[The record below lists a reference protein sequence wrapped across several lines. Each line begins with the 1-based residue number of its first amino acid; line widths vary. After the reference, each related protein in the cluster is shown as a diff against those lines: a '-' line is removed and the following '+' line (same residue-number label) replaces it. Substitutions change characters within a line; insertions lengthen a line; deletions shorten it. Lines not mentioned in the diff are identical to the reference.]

1 MTPVDDD
8 VRAALDGWRD
18 ELLDLTGANRLI
30 NLRPDAPG
38 ALEIAGPSP
47 KSIVEALRQGDDCGF
62 AGAEG
67 VPEELDPH
75 PALSLRSRLP
85 EELMRPVLHRLEI
98 RAQQEVLDRGVATLH
113 LAVGLLHWQD
123 DTGPAYA
130 SPILLLPIDLDGHR
144 LTIRSGDPVINP
156 ALALRLRRL
165 GIELPVAGTLADL
178 DVTVLWAKLDVA
190 IGDYR
195 WLADETIVLSRFA
208 LHREAAYQDLT
219 DNAARLAAHPVVRAL
234 ASGDRERHYA
244 FSPVPA
250 DRIDERTPPEDV
262 PLLLDADA
270 EQRACVAAATQG
282 HSFVI
287 EGPPGTGK
295 TQTIANMVGALLHS
309 GRRVLVVSER
319 AAALDTLQ
327 QRLTEAGLGDYLLAL
342 HSHATGRAEVA
353 AALAAALDTE
363 PPPLAGVDPVD
374 RRAVRERRER
384 LDAYAQAMNRI
395 RRPMARSLH
404 EVLGICAHLLD
415 VPDAPVPA
423 AVPSDLS
430 PASFDRVRDAVGDY
444 ARTWRDAYLWRDV
457 IDREPL
463 DLRLRRAQLALEGL
477 AEVAEQNAP
486 LAEAFDL
493 HEPADAGTLA
503 ALVGHAARR
512 PPHVHEDWLTMRNLQ
527 PVQRAI
533 DELSRHLAA
542 LQYQGVTWS
551 ELPSAADLGTIP
563 DLRLDPPALDL
574 RPLNATQAEDL
585 ARRFTDDAD
594 VLEQHQENLARVTA
608 RLGLPNVVSFPDTA
622 RVVALADLIG
632 RPDKPVAAWFEPGGL
647 ARAREGAATLRTR
660 IAAAAAAEAEA
671 RQHFR
676 EEALSEPVDELA
688 DRFANRHRGARK
700 LFGSYRRDKKA
711 AADVALPYVKPA
723 DAVANLET
731 AAAWKQAS
739 DALEAAEREYGELLG
754 RHFRGR
760 QTDFAALD
768 AALRT
773 AAEGIDLTPAEA
785 LPAIAVHLSAE
796 RPNNALL
803 RIVSEARTAFSTWTA
818 KLYPPPANAARPE
831 LADGDIQAAIAWLR
845 SHVGPLSKAAELIRA
860 YSAPTGRRLTLGEA
874 MDLSRQREAAVEA
887 EAAIWRNAASHAA
900 LLGTG
905 YRGTKTN
912 AKALGEIAEWTAEA
926 RRLRTGNDE
935 PLTEGQAHALSECW
949 PSTALADAVADW
961 QETRGQLL
969 DAFAL
974 NRRPEL
980 TALFDDYDR
989 AHELLRDLLADEGG
1003 QREWFAHAD
1012 AGHVFHEHGLDPA
1025 VGFCLAEGIA
1035 PGDMWP
1041 ALERALYR
1049 GWVDTVLRD
1058 DPDLQP
1064 VGAED
1069 RDHLVEEYRLLDRE
1083 LEAGALADIVVAV
1096 ENRRGGPAEVV
1107 RREGNKHFGHLP
1119 VRDLLG
1125 LTRTTVL
1132 GLKPCF
1138 LMSPY
1143 GVSSLLP
1150 PEMGF
1155 DVVIVD
1161 EASRLT
1167 PADALAAVY
1176 RGESLIVAGDERQ
1189 LPPTSF
1195 YDRPEDSP
1203 TDSTSLL
1210 EPARRAFA
1218 TIPLV
1223 THYRSR
1229 HEGLIAFADHAYY
1242 HGALTVFPRAE
1253 VGEPD
1258 LGVAFFPVDGV
1269 YRRETARD
1277 NPVEAARVA
1286 ERVLHHLDTRPDQTL
1301 GVLTLATA
1309 QAEAIRDALEWA
1321 IERRPEYAGLFHGD
1335 RTTGFFVKS
1344 VEAAQGDE
1352 RDVIIL
1358 SIGYG
1363 YDEHDKIST
1372 SLGALTRPKGW
1383 RRLNVAITRARR
1395 LIEVVSSLRAEDVP
1409 DLGNETVRH
1418 LKAYLDYAEHGA
1430 AALLGSGSDEA
1441 ATPLEQSVMDTI
1453 RSWGFTVRA
1462 KVGAAGHSIDLAVR
1476 HPGKPGEAYVLG
1488 IECDGPAYRSVP
1500 AVRDRDRVRA
1510 QVLRER
1516 GWNLYRVWSTAWYR
1530 NRAQEES
1537 RLLSALERAI
1547 EGPPAPRHAAAEVD
1561 DLPRR
1566 PEPYRRVERQL
1577 LNGGAA
1583 VPMLGPLLGP
1593 SAGPLLGPVLGPS
1606 EPPTDRS

>member
-67 VPEELDPH
+67 VPEELDPR
-75 PALSLRSRLP
+75 PALGLRTRLP
-85 EELMRPVLHRLEI
+85 EEIMRPVLHRLEV
-98 RAQQEVLDRGVATLH
+98 RSREEFLDRGLATLH

-123 DTGPAYA
+123 DTGPAYT
-130 SPILLLPIDLDGHR
+130 SPILLVPVELAGHR
-144 LTIRSGDPVINP
+144 LTIRPGDPVINP

-165 GIELPVAGTLADL
+165 GVELPVAGPLADL

-190 IGDYR
+190 TGDYR
-195 WLADETIVLSRFA
+195 WQADETIVLSRFTV
-208 LHREAAYQDLT
+208 HREAAYQDLT
-219 DNAARLAAHPVVRAL
+219 DNAARIAAHPVVRAL
-234 ASGDRERHYA
+234 AVGDRDRAYA
-244 FSPVPA
+244 FTPVPP
-250 DRIDERTPPEDV
+250 DRIDERRPPEEV
-262 PLLLDADA
+262 PLLVDADA
-270 EQRACVAAATQG
+270 EQRACVAAAADG
-282 HSFVI
+282 RSFVI

-295 TQTIANMVGALLHS
+295 TQTIANMVGTLLHA
-309 GRRVLVVSER
+309 GKRVLVISER
-319 AAALDTLQ
+319 AAALDAAQ
-327 QRLTEAGLGDYLLAL
+327 ERLTEAGLGDYLLPL
-342 HSHATGRAEVA
+342 HSHTTGRAEVA

-395 RRPMARSLH
+395 RRPMARSLY

-415 VPDAPVPA
+415 VPAAPVPA
-423 AVPSDLS
+423 TVPPDLS
-430 PASFDRVRDAVGDY
+430 PASFDLVRDAVADY
-444 ARTWRDAYLWRDV
+444 ARTWRDTYLWRDV
-457 IDREPL
+457 TDREPL

-551 ELPSAADLGTIP
+551 ELPSAADLGTVP
-563 DLRLDPPALDL
+563 DLFLDPPALDL
-574 RPLNATQAEDL
+574 RPLNATQAEEL

-622 RVVALADLIG
+622 RVVALADLMS
-632 RPDKPVAAWFEPGGL
+632 RPHKPEASWFEPGGL
-647 ARAREGAATLRTR
+647 ARAQQGAETLRTR
-660 IAAAAAAEAEA
+660 TAAVVAAEAEA

-676 EEALSEPVDELA
+676 EEALSEPVEELA
-688 DRFANRHRGARK
+688 ERFATRHRGARK

-711 AADVALPYVKPA
+711 AADVALPSVKPA

-739 DALEAAEREYGELLG
+739 DALEAAENEYGPLLG

-760 QTDFAALD
+760 DTDFAAL
-768 AALRT
+768 AEALRT
-773 AAEGIDLTPAEA
+773 AAEAIETTPADA
-785 LPAIAVHLSAE
+785 LPAVAVHLSAA

-803 RIVSEARTAFSTWTA
+803 RIVSEARTAFSTWIA

-831 LADGDIQAAIAWLR
+831 LAEGSIQAAIAWLR
-845 SHVGPLSKAAELIRA
+845 AHVGPLTKAADLIRA
-860 YSAPTGRRLTLGEA
+860 YSAPTGRRLVLGEA

-935 PLTEGQAHALSECW
+935 PLTGEQAHALAECW

-961 QETRGQLL
+961 QEARGQLL
-969 DAFAL
+969 DAFAVT
-974 NRRPEL
+974 RRGEL
-980 TALFDDYDR
+980 ATLFDDYDR
-989 AHELLRDLLADEGG
+989 AHRLLGDLLADEGG

-1012 AGHVFHEHGLDPA
+1012 AGQVFGDHGLDAA
-1025 VGFCLAEGIA
+1025 VDFCGAEGIA
-1035 PGDMWP
+1035 PAAMWP
-1041 ALERALYR
+1041 VLERALYR
-1049 GWVDTVLRD
+1049 GWADAVLRD
-1058 DPDLQP
+1058 DADLEP
-1064 VGAED
+1064 VAAED
-1069 RDHLVEEYRLLDRE
+1069 RNHLVEEYRLLDQE
-1083 LEAGALADIVVAV
+1083 LTAGALADIVVAI
-1096 ENRRGGPAEVV
+1096 ENRRGGPTEVV

-1119 VRDLLG
+1119 VRDLLS

-1143 GVSSLLP
+1143 AVSALLP
-1150 PEMGF
+1150 PEIGF

-1195 YDRPEDSP
+1195 YDRPEDTP

-1210 EPARRAFA
+1210 EPARRAFV

-1242 HGALTVFPRAE
+1242 GGGLTVFPRAE
-1253 VGEPD
+1253 LAVPD
-1258 LGVAFFPVDGV
+1258 MGVTFVPADGV

-1277 NPVEAARVA
+1277 NPVEAAKVA
-1286 ERVLHHLDTRPDQTL
+1286 ERVLHHLATRPGQTL
-1301 GVLTLATA
+1301 GVITLATA

-1321 IERRPEYAGLFHGD
+1321 IEERPQYAGLFHGD
-1335 RTTGFFVKS
+1335 RTNGFFVKS

-1358 SIGYG
+1358 SVGYG

-1372 SLGALTRPKGW
+1372 NLGALTRPKGW

-1395 LIEVVSSLRAEDVP
+1395 LVEVVSSLRAEDVP

-1418 LKAYLDYAEHGA
+1418 LKAYLDYAEHGT

-1441 ATPLEQSVMDTI
+1441 ATPLEQSVMDVI
-1453 RSWGFTVRA
+1453 RSWGFAVRA
-1462 KVGAAGHSIDLAVR
+1462 QVGPAGHAVDLAVR
-1476 HPGKPGEAYVLG
+1476 HPGRPGEVYVLG
-1488 IECDGPAYRSVP
+1488 VECDGPAYRAVP
-1500 AVRDRDRVRA
+1500 AVRDRDRVRER
-1510 QVLRER
+1510 VLRER
-1516 GWNLYRVWSTAWYR
+1516 GWALYRVWSTAWYR
-1530 NRAQEES
+1530 NRTHEES
-1537 RLLSALERAI
+1537 RLLGALERAI
-1547 EGPPAPRHAAAEVD
+1547 EGPPAPRHAAVEVG

-1566 PEPYRRVERQL
+1566 PEPYRRVGHHMLAE
-1577 LNGGAA
+1577 A
-1583 VPMLGPLLGP
+1583 VAPMPGPLLGP
-1593 SAGPLLGPVLGPS
+1593 AESPVLGPVLGP
-1606 EPPTDRS
+1606 ERPRD